1 MIRINDSYHVERI
14 PRNWCLVHEAA
25 SKKRSI
31 QYFGDILTLC
41 KYCMNRNLDAT
52 GGFAKIES
60 DIKRSHE
67 DLACMIKKMTKEHK
81 LLLKEKLR

>member
-14 PRNWCLVHEAA
+14 PRNWCLVHETA

-41 KYCMNRNLDAT
+41 KYCQNNSLDAS

-67 DLACMIKKMTKEHK
+67 DLAKMIKTMTKETK
-81 LLLKEKLR
+81 MLLKEGVR